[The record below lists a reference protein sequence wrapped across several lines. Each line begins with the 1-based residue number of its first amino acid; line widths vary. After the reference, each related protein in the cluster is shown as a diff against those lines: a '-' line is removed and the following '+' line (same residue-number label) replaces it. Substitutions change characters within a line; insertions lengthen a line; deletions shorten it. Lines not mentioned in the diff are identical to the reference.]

1 MAARLHPLG
10 WIGSRFSAIF
20 PADMRAN
27 GVDRPLGLADPAREA
42 TEVVCAM
49 RAAVLPN
56 ILQRIFRVQERC
68 AGDCWP
74 RKPEFGGAPGP
85 RYCA

>member
-1 MAARLHPLG
+1 
-10 WIGSRFSAIF
+10 
-20 PADMRAN
+20 
-27 GVDRPLGLADPAREA
+27 LADAKVL
-42 TEVVCAM
+42 TTKMVCAM
-49 RAAVLPN
+49 RAAEWPKTMQQ
-56 ILQRIFRVQERC
+56 IYRPQERC